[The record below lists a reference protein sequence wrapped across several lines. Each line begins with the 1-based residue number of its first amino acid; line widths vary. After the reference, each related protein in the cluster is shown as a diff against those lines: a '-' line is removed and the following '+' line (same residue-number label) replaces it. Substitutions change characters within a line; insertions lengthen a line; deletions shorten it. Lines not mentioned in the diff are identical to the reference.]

1 MFSQNRSKDTD
12 FQLIT
17 IRFLCYMI
25 IKLWLELKDLSN
37 QAKLR

>member
-12 FQLIT
+12 FQLII